1 MYKKVIEFEGF
12 DGQLETQEHY
22 FHVSKL
28 EATKINAKYGGN
40 IQQYMTNLIEEGD
53 TLQILEFIEEFILAA
68 HGVRSEDGLRFIK
81 NEDTRTEFS
90 QSLAFEA
97 LIVELLTDEE
107 AINEFTTKVIPVSKQ
122 VAKES
127 KVELIRK
134 G

>member
-22 FHVSKL
+22 FHISKL
-28 EATKINAKYGGN
+28 EATKINAKYGGD
-40 IQQYMTNLIEEGD
+40 IQQYMTKLADEGD
-53 TLQILEFIEEFILAA
+53 TLKILEFIEEFILAA
-68 HGVRSEDGLRFIK
+68 HGVRSDDGLRFIK

-97 LIVELLTDEE
+97 LIVELLTDPD
-107 AINEFTTKVIPVSKQ
+107 AITEFTNKVIPVPKQ
-122 VAKES
+122 AAV
-127 KVELIRK
+127 VELIRK